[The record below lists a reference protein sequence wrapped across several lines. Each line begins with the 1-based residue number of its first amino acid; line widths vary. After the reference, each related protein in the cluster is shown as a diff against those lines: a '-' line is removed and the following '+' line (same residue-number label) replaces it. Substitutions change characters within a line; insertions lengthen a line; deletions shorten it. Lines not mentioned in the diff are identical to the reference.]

1 MAAEAR
7 GMNLVYIYGPPATGK
22 LTVANALVAQTGYK
36 VFHNHLSIDCIR
48 PVFDFGTESFW
59 RLVHQ
64 IRLMTIEES
73 ARSGTDL
80 IYTSVYS
87 HPNNQE
93 LLERRL
99 DVVERHGGR
108 VCLVQLLCSDAARE
122 SRLSGASRLELNKI
136 TSIEV
141 MRQMMNEGDLL
152 SPVPGRPSLVIDN
165 TDLEPE
171 QVANRVIDHF
181 GMLRLPRALE

>member
-1 MAAEAR
+1 
-7 GMNLVYIYGPPATGK
+7 MNLVYIYGPPATGK
-22 LTVANALVAQTGYK
+22 LTVANVLAAQTGYK

-87 HPNNQE
+87 HPKNQALFE
-93 LLERRL
+93 TRFAAVQSE
-99 DVVERHGGR
+99 GGR
-108 VCLVQLLCSDAARE
+108 VCLVQLLCSDSARE
-122 SRLSGASRLELNKI
+122 ARLSDASRLQLNKL
-136 TSIEV
+136 TSIEALRQV
-141 MRQMMNEGDLL
+141 MDSEDLL

-165 TDLEPE
+165 TDLEPDE
-171 QVANRVIDHF
+171 VASQIAEHF
-181 GMLRLPRALE
+181 GLVKRIPAPD

>member
-1 MAAEAR
+1 
-7 GMNLVYIYGPPATGK
+7 MNLVYIYGPPATGK
-22 LTVANALVAQTGYK
+22 LTVANALAAQTGYK

-87 HPNNQE
+87 HPNNQA
-93 LLERRL
+93 LLEAGWTRWR
-99 DVVERHGGR
+99 GTAAASAW
-108 VCLVQLLCSDAARE
+108 CSSSARTPH
-122 SRLSGASRLELNKI
+122 AS
-136 TSIEV
+136 
-141 MRQMMNEGDLL
+141 
-152 SPVPGRPSLVIDN
+152 PG
-165 TDLEPE
+165 
-171 QVANRVIDHF
+171 
-181 GMLRLPRALE
+181 

>member
-1 MAAEAR
+1 
-7 GMNLVYIYGPPATGK
+7 MNLVYIYGPPATGK
-22 LTVANALVAQTGYK
+22 LTVANALAAQTGYK

-80 IYTSVYS
+80 IYTSVYR

-93 LLERRL
+93 LLEGRL
-99 DVVERHGGR
+99 DAVERHSGR

-122 SRLSGASRLELNKI
+122 SRLNGAIRLELNKI
-136 TSIEV
+136 TSIEL
-141 MRQMMNEGDLL
+141 MSQMMNEGDLL
-152 SPVPGRPSLVIDN
+152 SPVPGRTSLTIDN
-165 TDLEPE
+165 TELEPE
-171 QVANRVIDHF
+171 RVAKQIIEHF
-181 GMLRLPRALE
+181 GLAK

>member
-1 MAAEAR
+1 
-7 GMNLVYIYGPPATGK
+7 MNLVYVYGPPATGK
-22 LTVANALVAQTGYK
+22 LTVANALAAQTGFK

-64 IRLMTIEES
+64 IRLMTIEEA

-99 DVVERHGGR
+99 EAVERHGGR

-122 SRLSGASRLELNKI
+122 SRLNGASRIELNKI
-136 TSIEV
+136 TSIEL

-152 SPVPGRPSLVIDN
+152 SPVPGRTSLIIDN
-165 TDLEPE
+165 TNLQPE
-171 QVANRVIDHF
+171 QVAKQIVEHF
-181 GMLRLPRALE
+181 GLVSGPGALY

>member
-1 MAAEAR
+1 
-7 GMNLVYIYGPPATGK
+7 MNLVYIYGPPATGK
-22 LTVANALVAQTGYK
+22 LTVANALAAQTGYK

-48 PVFDFGTESFW
+48 PVFDFGTEPFW

-99 DVVERHGGR
+99 DAVERHGGR
-108 VCLVQLLCSDAARE
+108 VCLVQLLCSDTARE
-122 SRLSGASRLELNKI
+122 SRLNGASRVELNKI
-136 TSIEV
+136 TSIEL
-141 MRQMMNEGDLL
+141 MRQMMNEGDLF
-152 SPVPGRPSLVIDN
+152 SPVPGRTSLIIDN
-165 TDLEPE
+165 TDLEPDE
-171 QVANRVIDHF
+171 VASQIAEHF
-181 GMLRLPRALE
+181 GLVNGPKPLC